1 MFSLTM
7 DFGFTTFLLDK
18 SNYCVLDGKQKMPDY
33 LVLLKVDSKR
43 LREAIGRLRN
53 LPEKPRPG
61 VKLRYT
67 LEILGDWDLGLLI
80 NTSSED
86 NALDFLNEDMDEI
99 PGVVRAYILSGS
111 PHSQMQKKEKQ

>member
-1 MFSLTM
+1 
-7 DFGFTTFLLDK
+7 
-18 SNYCVLDGKQKMPDY
+18 MPEY
-33 LVLLKVDSKR
+33 LVLLKLDSR
-43 LREAIGRLRN
+43 SLREAIGRLRN

-67 LEILGDWDLGLLI
+67 LDILGDCDLGLLI

-86 NALDFLNEDMDEI
+86 NALDFLNEDIDEI

-111 PHSQMQKKEKQ
+111 PHRQMQKTRKQ

>member
-1 MFSLTM
+1 
-7 DFGFTTFLLDK
+7 
-18 SNYCVLDGKQKMPDY
+18 MPDY
-33 LVLLKVDSKR
+33 LVLLKVDSR
-43 LREAIGRLRN
+43 SLREAIGLLRN

-67 LEILGDWDLGLLI
+67 LDILGDWDLGLLI

-86 NALDFLNEDMDEI
+86 SALDFLNEDIDEV

-111 PHSQMQKKEKQ
+111 PHRQMQKTGKQQTLQKRKTHDH